1 MYGAVMAR
9 MTRFRIGA
17 QLRLALQALRQW
29 PAKKWLWAAGFS
41 ALFLVLM
48 GASTVLIP
56 NQFFSREIAAVW
68 WNYPVWLLTSTAAGL
83 LAATYVRE
91 PVGKQQAAQDREAKR
106 SARFG
111 VAGGFLA
118 WFAVGC
124 PVCNKIALLALG
136 YTGALTWFAPFQPVL
151 AGLALVLT
159 LGALVV
165 RLRGEVSCLVS
176 RSEKALV

>member
-1 MYGAVMAR
+1 MAR
-9 MTRFRIGA
+9 LLQLRIGT
-17 QLRLALQALRQW
+17 QLRLALQAVRQW
-29 PAKKWLWAAGFS
+29 TGRKWLWALAFS
-41 ALFLVLM
+41 ALFLALM

-56 NQFFSREIAAVW
+56 NQFFTREIAAVW
-68 WNYPVWLLTSTAAGL
+68 WNYPVWFVTSVAAGM
-83 LAATYVRE
+83 LAATYVRA
-91 PVGKQQAAQDREAKR
+91 PVGERSREATR

-111 VAGGFLA
+111 MAGGFLA

-151 AGLALVLT
+151 AVLALVFT
-159 LGALVV
+159 VGALVV

-176 RSEKALV
+176 RPEKVLA

>member
-1 MYGAVMAR
+1 MAS
-9 MTRFRIGA
+9 MLQLRIGT

-29 PAKKWLWAAGFS
+29 SGKKWWWAAGFS

-48 GASTVLIP
+48 GVSTVLIP
-56 NQFFSREIAAVW
+56 NQFFTREIAAVW
-68 WNYPVWLLTSTAAGL
+68 WNYPVWLFTSIAAGM
-83 LAATYVRE
+83 LAATYVRA
-91 PVGKQQAAQDREAKR
+91 PVGGEVAGERSREATR

-111 VAGGFLA
+111 IAGGFLA

-136 YTGALTWFAPFQPVL
+136 YTGALTWFAPFQPLL

-159 LGALVV
+159 AGALVV

-176 RSEKALV
+176 RPETVLA